1 MTNSKYEQI
10 IYELK
15 GHVARI
21 TMNRPEKLNAMT
33 PKMEKELRSAF
44 QEVQNDDKARCL
56 IITGTGCRGFCSGE
70 DIGELINLE
79 ARKPLPKPGELV
91 PTPSPA
97 SGVARALFDTVE
109 KPVIASVNGV
119 CAGAGYCLALA
130 SDVRIGSENARFA
143 HVYFRRALVASGE
156 VWYLPRIIGLGAA
169 MYHIFNADD
178 IGAEEALRLNLI
190 SKLVPADK
198 LEDET
203 LALAN
208 RIAAFDPGAVK
219 MTKKAI
225 RKGFSQDFTSVMEY
239 VSYAR
244 ILANLSGASLQAMEN
259 FLEGKKA

>member
-1 MTNSKYEQI
+1 MDNSYKQI

-15 GHVARI
+15 GNVAKI
-21 TMNRPEKLNAMT
+21 TMNRPDKLNAMN
-33 PKMEKELRSAF
+33 PKMEKELKTAF
-44 QEVQNDDKARCL
+44 QQFQNDDNARLL
-56 IITGTGCRGFCSGE
+56 IITGAGRRGFCSGE
-70 DIGELINLE
+70 DVSELINLE
-79 ARKPLPKPGELV
+79 ARKPLPKAGELV

-97 SGVARALFDTVE
+97 SGIARALVDIVE
-109 KPVIASVNGV
+109 KPVIAAVNGV

-130 SDVRIGSENARFA
+130 SDIRIGSENARFA

-198 LEDET
+198 LDDEAF
-203 LALAN
+203 ALGN
-208 RIAAFDPGAVK
+208 KIAAFDPGAVK
-219 MTKKAI
+219 LTKKAI
-225 RKGFSQDFTSVMEY
+225 RKGFSQDLASVMEY

-244 ILANLSGASLQAMEN
+244 ILANLSGASLDAMES
-259 FLEGKKA
+259 FLEKKA